1 MNRYLRQIAVP
12 EIGAAG
18 QTLIDHASVLVVGAG
33 GLGNIV
39 LQYLNAAGIGQLII
53 VDHDDV
59 EESNLHRQPLY
70 RISDLGAR
78 KADAARVALLQTNPH
93 THIECV
99 AAALTPANAAALVSQ
114 AQFVVDAA
122 DSFAVTY
129 ILSDECARVGKPLIS
144 ASVLGLSG
152 YAAGFCGG
160 APS

>member
-18 QTLIDHASVLVVGAG
+18 QTLIEQASVLVVGAG

-93 THIECV
+93 SHIECV
-99 AAALTPANAAALVSQ
+99 AAALTPANAAALV
-114 AQFVVDAA
+114 
-122 DSFAVTY
+122 
-129 ILSDECARVGKPLIS
+129 
-144 ASVLGLSG
+144 
-152 YAAGFCGG
+152 
-160 APS
+160 